1 MLDNNNHAV
10 LNDGNSISTVFQRVI
25 LKSAVT
31 LALTMPCLTHADD
44 NIPRLENGQPD
55 LQGIWS
61 NRTLT
66 PLTRDRALGEQLVLS
81 EAEARAWENDH
92 AEFIDSEYAPSDPD
106 REAGAGAQGSNDG
119 DTDDGYNEF
128 WKDVG
133 SQLLQINGE
142 YRSSIIVSPANGQ
155 IPFAEGARSA
165 MFGNLPEG
173 ISRNDGPEGRPLS
186 ERCLISFGT
195 HSGPPMLPVMYN
207 NNYQIVQT
215 DDYVMILA
223 EMIHDARIIR
233 LHGEHRPEL
242 EKWMGDS
249 VGHWEGD
256 TLVIETA
263 GFHPQHRIYGGNA
276 ELNVTE
282 RLTRTSENQILYQF
296 TVEDPTVFSQ
306 PWQGEL
312 LMNARPDDE
321 PIYEYAC
328 HEGNYALPGVLAGA
342 RRDEMAQ

>member
-1 MLDNNNHAV
+1 MLNNNNDAV
-10 LNDGNSISTVFQRVI
+10 LNEKCNISMIFQRII
-25 LKSAVT
+25 LKSTIT
-31 LALTMPCLTHADD
+31 LALAAATLVQADED
-44 NIPRLENGQPD
+44 IPRLENGQPD
-55 LQGIWS
+55 LQGVWS

-81 EAEARAWENDH
+81 EAEARAWESDH

-155 IPFAEGARSA
+155 IPFAEGARRA

-173 ISRNDGPEGRPLS
+173 VSRNDGPEGRPLS

-215 DDYVMILA
+215 DDYVMIQA

-249 VGHWEGD
+249 VGRWEGD

-276 ELNVTE
+276 ELTVTE

-296 TVEDPTVFSQ
+296 TVEDPSVFSQ

-342 RRDEMAQ
+342 RRDETAQ